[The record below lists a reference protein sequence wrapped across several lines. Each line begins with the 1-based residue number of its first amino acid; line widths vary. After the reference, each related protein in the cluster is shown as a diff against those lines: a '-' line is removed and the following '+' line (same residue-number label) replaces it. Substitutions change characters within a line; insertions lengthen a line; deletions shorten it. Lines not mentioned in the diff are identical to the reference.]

1 MNRIDLLAAAF
12 ARASRGSNFCLTMS
26 LSVSSSVSML
36 FDYLITLSYLRLL
49 DGDSVAIV
57 QAVFANMILI
67 GVPFV

>member
-1 MNRIDLLAAAF
+1 
-12 ARASRGSNFCLTMS
+12 
-26 LSVSSSVSML
+26 ML